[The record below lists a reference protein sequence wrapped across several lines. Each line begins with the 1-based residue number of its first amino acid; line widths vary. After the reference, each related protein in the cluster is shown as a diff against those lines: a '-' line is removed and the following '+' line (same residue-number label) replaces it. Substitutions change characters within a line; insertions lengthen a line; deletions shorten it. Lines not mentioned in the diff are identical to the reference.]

1 MKYFFVHQVSIV
13 HLIYQTER
21 SPGENLI
28 QESMTAESVLSNL
41 LLQSSR
47 KLTELLLFSFP
58 FS

>member
-1 MKYFFVHQVSIV
+1 VSIV